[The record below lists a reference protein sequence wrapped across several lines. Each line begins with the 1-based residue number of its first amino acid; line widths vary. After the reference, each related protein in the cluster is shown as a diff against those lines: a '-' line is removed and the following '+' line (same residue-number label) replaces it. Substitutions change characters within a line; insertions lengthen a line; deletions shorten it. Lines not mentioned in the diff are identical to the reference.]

1 MGDPYLKRQL
11 TNVTHVPIDE
21 FPPSVREL
29 FSKFDK
35 VGTAARGVL
44 CFRGAAP
51 APAPALTR
59 ADASPRRALR
69 RGGAS
74 AGW

>member
-1 MGDPYLKRQL
+1 MGGRDPSPPPASRPTSLKRQL

-35 VGTAARGVL
+35 VGTAASGVL
-44 CFRGAAP
+44 CFR
-51 APAPALTR
+51 
-59 ADASPRRALR
+59 SPRPRPR
-69 RGGAS
+69 
-74 AGW
+74 